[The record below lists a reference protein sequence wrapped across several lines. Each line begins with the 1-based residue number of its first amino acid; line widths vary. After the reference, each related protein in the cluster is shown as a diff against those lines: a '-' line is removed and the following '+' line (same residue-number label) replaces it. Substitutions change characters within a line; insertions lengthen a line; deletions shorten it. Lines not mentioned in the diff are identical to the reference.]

1 VAAPTPIR
9 AAGQAD
15 IAGMRAILVAHGED
29 APPLPGHPDIIG
41 PYLHHLVANHRVLVV
56 DDGAAGGDRG
66 GGIVAFGAVLD
77 TGRCRMLSDLFVTP
91 SRLGQG
97 LGQRLLAELFEDA
110 PRRATFASADPRAL
124 PLYVR
129 SGMAPLWVCLY
140 VQGDPATLKPLVP
153 TPATRAATAAECAS
167 LEHAWT
173 GADRPI
179 DHGYFASGPHADV
192 FVVEDEAGEP
202 VAFAYARAKQ
212 ASSARALDRLLV
224 RPGADPVAPIIAG
237 LLRAGGGHDIQ
248 ACIPGP
254 NPILPILLDH
264 GFRIVDQDQHLA
276 SHPDIVDPARF
287 LPNPGLL

>member
-1 VAAPTPIR
+1 MSGGPGIR
-9 AAGQAD
+9 AAGPAD
-15 IAGMRAILVAHGED
+15 IAAMRAILHAHAED

-56 DDGAAGGDRG
+56 DEGSAGGDPG

-77 TGRCRMLSDLFVTP
+77 TGRCRMLSDLFVAP

-97 LGQRLLAELFEDA
+97 LGRRLLAELFEDA

-140 VQGDPATLKPLVP
+140 VEGDPLRLQPLVP
-153 TPATRAATAAECAS
+153 TPATRDATAAECAR

-173 GADRPI
+173 GADRPL
-179 DHGYFASGPHADV
+179 DHAYFASGPNADA
-192 FVVEDEAGEP
+192 FVVDDDDGQA

-237 LLRAGGGHDIQ
+237 LVRGGGGHDIQ

-254 NPILPILLDH
+254 NPILRILLDH
-264 GFRIVDQDQHLA
+264 GFRIVDQDQYLA
-276 SHPDIVDPARF
+276 SHPDIVDPAHV